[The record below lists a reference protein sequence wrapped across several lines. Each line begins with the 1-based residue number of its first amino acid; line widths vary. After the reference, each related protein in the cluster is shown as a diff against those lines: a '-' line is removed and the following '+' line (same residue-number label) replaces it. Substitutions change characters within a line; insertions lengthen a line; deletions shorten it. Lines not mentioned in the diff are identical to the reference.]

1 MTIEEKANAY
11 DKAIGKAAA
20 LYKASE
26 PMSGCNVILE
36 TLFPELKESEDEK
49 VRKELIKHLKELSDW
64 KEDEVIPVKNPSYY
78 RQWISWLEKQAER
91 KTPQWM
97 IDFLD
102 DYRRKIGCSLDHDEA
117 RDVDGKILC
126 IMQWLENQ
134 GAQKPEENKGNIGG
148 ISANWSE
155 EDEKILGDI
164 IEDVMTLHS
173 GKTLGVIRNK
183 INWLKSLKGRV
194 QTKHE
199 WSEEDSYYINNI
211 IHIIEEINNA
221 PLKRREDW
229 EAYINWLKSLRSQ
242 NNITEKELAQ
252 APTFDDGWSAA
263 IDYIQKK
270 SLRPQNRW
278 KPSDEQMEALKAMAR
293 YCDIA
298 TSFDAYKQRV
308 VESLYSELKK
318 LKEG

>member
-183 INWLKSLKGRV
+183 INWLKSLKDRV
-194 QTKHE
+194 QPQPKQE
-199 WSEEDSYYINNI
+199 WSEEDSYYRNHI
-211 IHIIEEINNA
+211 IQIIEEINNA
-221 PLKRREDW
+221 PLKRGEDW
-229 EAYINWLKSLRSQ
+229 EAYINWLKSLR
-242 NNITEKELAQ
+242 
-252 APTFDDGWSAA
+252 
-263 IDYIQKK
+263 
-270 SLRPQNRW
+270 PQPQW
-278 KPSDEQMEALKAMAR
+278 KPSEGDIIILEKVFKGELEPKILQATLQGILEQ
-293 YCDIA
+293 
-298 TSFDAYKQRV
+298 
-308 VESLYSELKK
+308 LKK